1 MHPNLQVAS
10 SRCRMQLENM
20 SYYLHLLP
28 PGLWCLSSGLDSLP
42 SALFMTNS
50 WRRSGCSS
58 VHHRFSV
65 RERDRDLV
73 LLGGG
78 AFVVVAGIVV
88 VAVAAVIH
96 CALAF
101 CTVSIMLQ
109 IIGSLIP

>member
-1 MHPNLQVAS
+1 MLKKNHWT
-10 SRCRMQLENM
+10 MFWF
-20 SYYLHLLP
+20 YLHLLP
-28 PGLWCLSSGLDSLP
+28 SGFWCLSSGLASLP
-42 SALFMTNS
+42 SALFVVNS
-50 WRRSGCSS
+50 WRRSGCSP
-58 VHHRFSV
+58 VCCRFLV

-78 AFVVVAGIVV
+78 GVEVVAGVAV

-101 CTVSIMLQ
+101 CTMSMMLR